1 MQTPVL
7 ALVALLS
14 LVLSVGAHALDSDRK
29 QAIEIQ
35 ADRAEL
41 DEKTGE
47 ARYEGQVVLVQGSLT
62 IKADLLVLKADG
74 SQQLTAVV
82 ATGKPA
88 TFSQTPE
95 AGKPPVTARASTID
109 YQVARETLLLQ
120 GQAVVVQNNNVFQ
133 GERIEYDIPHQRM
146 QASSSGSTTGGRVK
160 MTLPPSSKDDSGKA
174 GAP

>member
-1 MQTPVL
+1 MQTPAL
-7 ALVALLS
+7 ALLAFLAILIPTVAQ
-14 LVLSVGAHALDSDRK
+14 ALDSDRQ

-47 ARYEGQVVLVQGSLT
+47 ARYEGQVVLVQGSLN
-62 IKADLLVLKADG
+62 IKADVLVLKADG
-74 SQQLTAVV
+74 TQQLTAVV

-88 TFSQTPE
+88 TFSQIPE

-133 GERIEYDIPHQRM
+133 GERIEYDIPRQRM
-146 QASSSGSTTGGRVK
+146 QATSSGGAPGGRVK
-160 MTLPPSSKDDSGKA
+160 MTLPPSSKEGA
-174 GAP
+174 GGAVTP